1 MWLYYHHL
9 VVIIF
14 TVDKVVTHM
23 QIYQVTEWLP
33 LLQIALFEKGPKP
46 SVRCLLDW
54 VLDIKYTQQGAR
66 G

>member
-1 MWLYYHHL
+1 
-9 VVIIF
+9 
-14 TVDKVVTHM
+14 M
-23 QIYQVTEWLP
+23 QIYQVTEWPP

-46 SVRCLLDW
+46 SIRCLPDW

>member
-1 MWLYYHHL
+1 
-9 VVIIF
+9 
-14 TVDKVVTHM
+14 M

-33 LLQIALFEKGPKP
+33 LLQTALFEKGPKP